1 MRTKGAKNRNHGDRR
16 EEILRAACGLFIRD
30 GFHAASMK
38 DLCAAAG
45 MSPGSVYRYFA
56 SKDAIITALIEADR
70 ARWLSAMDALP
81 VELGLLP
88 ALRALAEQGLADLET
103 RGFLSL
109 WVETAAE
116 ASRNPVVARQL
127 AASCRD
133 CEARLAGIVER
144 SQREGRIV
152 STTDP
157 KLLTRLILAAFD
169 GLLLRVAYDPSVD
182 AREAAAG
189 FLEFIGNAV
198 GAQAP
203 RKGGRR

>member
-1 MRTKGAKNRNHGDRR
+1 MRSKGTKNRNHGERR

-45 MSPGSVYRYFA
+45 MSPGSLYRYFP
-56 SKDAIITALIEADR
+56 SKESIITALIDADR
-70 ARWLSAMDALP
+70 ARWLAAMEALP
-81 VELGLLP
+81 VEKGLMP
-88 ALRALAEQGLADLET
+88 ALRALAEQGLADLES

-116 ASRNPVVARQL
+116 ASRNPAVARRL

-133 CEARLAGIVER
+133 CEAKLADIVRRAQEDG
-144 SQREGRIV
+144 SIA

-157 KLLTRLILAAFD
+157 ALLTRLILSAFD
-169 GLLLRVAYDPSVD
+169 GLLLRVAYDPDVD
-182 AREAAAG
+182 ARQVAKG
-189 FLEFIGNAV
+189 FLDFIGRAV
-198 GAQAP
+198 EARPAG
-203 RKGGRR
+203 KGGRR

>member
-45 MSPGSVYRYFA
+45 MSPGSLYRYFP
-56 SKDAIITALIEADR
+56 SKESIINALIDADR
-70 ARWLSAMDALP
+70 ARWLAAMEGLP
-81 VELGLLP
+81 LEKGLLP
-88 ALRALAEQGLADLET
+88 ALRPLAEQGLADLES

-116 ASRNPVVARQL
+116 ASRNPEVARRL

-133 CEARLAGIVER
+133 CEAKLAGIVR
-144 SQREGRIV
+144 RAQSDGSIA

-157 KLLTRLILAAFD
+157 GLLTRLILSAFD
-169 GLLLRVAYDPSVD
+169 GLLLRVAYDPDVD
-182 AREAAAG
+182 ARQVTRG
-189 FLEFIGNAV
+189 FLDFIGRAV
-198 GAQAP
+198 EARPAG
-203 RKGGRR
+203 KGGRR